1 MENLISI
8 RTIRVRNFFLNLN
21 VGSISRLEN
30 IKNCNI
36 MELKYKIGEW
46 VFHRFGD
53 EIKHG
58 KIVGYDDD
66 CYIIKTLFIPRPYVN
81 PKPHYVP
88 SEWRFYVANKY
99 GTRCF
104 NVDSMTYL
112 KYNIGDKLI
121 FN

>member
-1 MENLISI
+1 MIK
-8 RTIRVRNFFLNLN
+8 VRNFFLNLN
-21 VGSISRLEN
+21 GGSISRLEN

-66 CYIIKTLFIPRPYVN
+66 CYIIKTL
-81 PKPHYVP
+81 
-88 SEWRFYVANKY
+88 
-99 GTRCF
+99 
-104 NVDSMTYL
+104 VDDIFGYMHL
-112 KYNIGDKLI
+112 KDEDVSKNYEELKN
-121 FN
+121 

>member
-8 RTIRVRNFFLNLN
+8 RTIKGRKFFLNLS
-21 VGSISRLEN
+21 VGSISILEN

-36 MELKYKIGEW
+36 MEKKYEIGEW

-66 CYIIKTLFIPRPYVN
+66 CYIIKTL
-81 PKPHYVP
+81 
-88 SEWRFYVANKY
+88 
-99 GTRCF
+99 
-104 NVDSMTYL
+104 VDDIFGYMHL
-112 KYNIGDKLI
+112 KDEDISKNYEELKN
-121 FN
+121 